1 MQLDSVYVD
10 PGFLLLAVGD
20 DGQRLGCVGARPLP
34 KTPTGSRC
42 EVRRLFVR
50 DQGRGLGVGRAL
62 ADQLVIQAQLAGF
75 TKLVLNT
82 LPEMTEAVGL
92 YESMGF
98 RECEPY
104 VDEPLDGVLY
114 FSFDLAP

>member
-1 MQLDSVYVD
+1 MQLDSVYAA

-20 DGQRLGCVGARPLP
+20 DGQRLGCVGARALP
-34 KTPTGSRC
+34 KTPLGPSC

-62 ADQLVIQAQLAGF
+62 AGQLIIQAQLAGF
-75 TKLVLNT
+75 TTLVLNT

-92 YESMGF
+92 YKSMGF

-114 FSFDLAP
+114 FSLSLD